1 MKTPLDYSEIELY
14 GINNDLKIRDYLSFE
29 IVHEQMKM
37 EIGGDEAE
45 AMAAVVAEVEVV
57 MVVPVGEEVELFGSK
72 FLVKGKTLQ
81 RLKKSL

>member
-45 AMAAVVAEVEVV
+45 AMAEVEVV
-57 MVVPVGEEVELFGSK
+57 MVVPAGEEVELFGSK

>member
-14 GINNDLKIRDYLSFE
+14 GINNDLKMRDYLSFE

-45 AMAAVVAEVEVV
+45 AMAEVEVV
-57 MVVPVGEEVELFGSK
+57 MVVPAGEEVELFGSK

-81 RLKKSL
+81 RL

>member
-1 MKTPLDYSEIELY
+1 MKTPLDYSEIQLY

-45 AMAAVVAEVEVV
+45 AMAEVEVV